1 MTSLYLPPSPLAS
14 ILGQISMVGGIEGK
28 KMRGDRVLSEYFDDN
43 YDWKIATV
51 GRICEHRI

>member
-43 YDWKIATV
+43 YDRKTTTM
-51 GRICEHRI
+51 GRKCEHRM